1 MPPVVPLVIA
11 TMRNGNNQQL
21 FVAKRQDGDGLLRHT
36 LVTFRERGLSHI
48 LKVLLCAA
56 GVELVKRPPQFLRGD
71 RYA

>member
-1 MPPVVPLVIA
+1 VPVIPLVIA

-21 FVAKRQDGDGLLRHT
+21 FVAKRQDDDGLVRHT

-56 GVELVKRPPQFLRGD
+56 GVELVKRPPQLLLGD